1 MAYTFEQSYY
11 FRPYRG
17 NSSFWLNR
25 YGNGS
30 IASHQKATLYTAA
43 GSADQRLKVHKVSG
57 GCQLLSDLNNAYEVQ
72 TVSGMHSRN
81 LQYRNWCITEKA
93 DCSRRKV
100 NSPLFVLWTALLQ
113 KVKKQRIIKARKG
126 GAYPMQ
132 QEENYLAQSISQ
144 VDADA
149 RYDEGVKRL
158 LANKSILAVIMK
170 ECVPEYRGC
179 TVREIAEK
187 YIEGEP
193 QIGAVGVD
201 ADETN
206 RNISATI
213 HGANTEDVTLT
224 EGTIR
229 YDVRFYATAPS
240 EDGLIGLILNVEAQN
255 RYNAGYP
262 LLKRA
267 IYYCS
272 RMISAQ
278 YGTEF
283 TKGEYGKIKKVYS
296 IWVCM
301 NPPKNRRNTIT
312 QYSIQEKHIIGEAVE
327 QVRNYDLMS
336 AVMICLGDE
345 DDKNYGGLLKFLEVL
360 LSEEKSPETK
370 KEILETE
377 FDVPMTQTLESEVR
391 RMCNLS
397 QGVMEKGVAKGIG
410 IGEERGENKATLNA
424 IRNVMNSFKV
434 SADAAMDALH
444 IPEADRAKYRAM
456 LQS

>member
-1 MAYTFEQSYY
+1 M
-11 FRPYRG
+11 
-17 NSSFWLNR
+17 R
-25 YGNGS
+25 YAKDVDKL
-30 IASHQKATLYTAA
+30 IIDA
-43 GSADQRLKVHKVSG
+43 LK
-57 GCQLLSDLNNAYEVQ
+57 E
-72 TVSGMHSRN
+72 
-81 LQYRNWCITEKA
+81 
-93 DCSRRKV
+93 KV
-100 NSPLFVLWTALLQ
+100 NDLCKNGGVTALLQ

-179 TVREIAEK
+179 TVWEIAEK

-206 RNISATI
+206 RSVSATI
-213 HGANTEDVTLT
+213 HGTNTEDVTLT

-301 NPPKNRRNTIT
+301 NPPKERSNTIT

-377 FDVPMTQTLESEVR
+377 FEVPMTQTLESEVR
-391 RMCNLS
+391 YMCNLS
-397 QGVMEKGVAKGIG
+397 QGVAERAMEKGVAKGLQQG
-410 IGEERGENKATLNA
+410 VAQGENRATLVAIQNLMKNA
-424 IRNVMNSFKV
+424 NLT
-434 SADAAMDALH
+434 ADKAMDMLGVAQ
-444 IPEADRAKYRAM
+444 ADRAKYKEQLR
-456 LQS
+456 S

>member
-1 MAYTFEQSYY
+1 M
-11 FRPYRG
+11 
-17 NSSFWLNR
+17 R
-25 YGNGS
+25 YAKDVDKL
-30 IASHQKATLYTAA
+30 IIDA
-43 GSADQRLKVHKVSG
+43 LK
-57 GCQLLSDLNNAYEVQ
+57 E
-72 TVSGMHSRN
+72 
-81 LQYRNWCITEKA
+81 
-93 DCSRRKV
+93 KV
-100 NSPLFVLWTALLQ
+100 NDLCKNGGVTALLQ

-179 TVREIAEK
+179 TVWEIAEK

-206 RNISATI
+206 RSVSATI
-213 HGANTEDVTLT
+213 HGTNTEDVTLT

-327 QVRNYDLMS
+327 QIRNYDLMS

-370 KEILETE
+370 KEILGTE

-397 QGVMEKGVAKGIG
+397 QGVKERAMEQGVAKGIG
-410 IGEERGENKATLNA
+410 IGEDKATLNA

-434 SADAAMDALH
+434 SADVAMDALH
-444 IPEADRAKYRAM
+444 IPTENRAKYRAM

>member
-1 MAYTFEQSYY
+1 
-11 FRPYRG
+11 
-17 NSSFWLNR
+17 
-25 YGNGS
+25 
-30 IASHQKATLYTAA
+30 
-43 GSADQRLKVHKVSG
+43 
-57 GCQLLSDLNNAYEVQ
+57 
-72 TVSGMHSRN
+72 
-81 LQYRNWCITEKA
+81 
-93 DCSRRKV
+93 
-100 NSPLFVLWTALLQ
+100 
-113 KVKKQRIIKARKG
+113 
-126 GAYPMQ
+126 MQ

-170 ECVPEYRGC
+170 ECVPEYHGC

-206 RNISATI
+206 RNVSATI
-213 HGANTEDVTLT
+213 HGTNTEDVTLT

-278 YGTEF
+278 
-283 TKGEYGKIKKVYS
+283 
-296 IWVCM
+296 
-301 NPPKNRRNTIT
+301 
-312 QYSIQEKHIIGEAVE
+312 
-327 QVRNYDLMS
+327 
-336 AVMICLGDE
+336 
-345 DDKNYGGLLKFLEVL
+345 
-360 LSEEKSPETK
+360 
-370 KEILETE
+370 
-377 FDVPMTQTLESEVR
+377 
-391 RMCNLS
+391 
-397 QGVMEKGVAKGIG
+397 
-410 IGEERGENKATLNA
+410 
-424 IRNVMNSFKV
+424 
-434 SADAAMDALH
+434 
-444 IPEADRAKYRAM
+444 
-456 LQS
+456 

>member
-1 MAYTFEQSYY
+1 MPMENQLAHAITQTEYDLSYD
-11 FRPYRG
+11 
-17 NSSFWLNR
+17 
-25 YGNGS
+25 
-30 IASHQKATLYTAA
+30 KAA
-43 GSADQRLKVHKVSG
+43 
-57 GCQLLSDLNNAYEVQ
+57 
-72 TVSGMHSRN
+72 
-81 LQYRNWCITEKA
+81 
-93 DCSRRKV
+93 
-100 NSPLFVLWTALLQ
+100 
-113 KVKKQRIIKARKG
+113 KK
-126 GAYPMQ
+126 
-132 QEENYLAQSISQ
+132 
-144 VDADA
+144 
-149 RYDEGVKRL
+149 L
-158 LANKSILAVIMK
+158 LANKQILAQIMK
-170 ECVPEYRGC
+170 NCVNEYSAC
-179 TVREIAEK
+179 SVDEIAEK
-187 YIEGEP
+187 YIEGTPEV
-193 QIGAVGVD
+193 GTVGVHVD
-201 ADETN
+201 DTN
-206 RNISATI
+206 RPKKTSDVIAGSN
-213 HGANTEDVTLT
+213 NEDSTLT
-224 EGTIR
+224 EGTIN
-229 YDVRFYATAPS
+229 YDVRFDAIAPAS
-240 EDGLIGLILNVEAQN
+240 EGSAEQKDVIRLIINVEAQTAFN
-255 RYNAGYP
+255 PGYP
-262 LLKRA
+262 LTKRA

>member
-1 MAYTFEQSYY
+1 
-11 FRPYRG
+11 
-17 NSSFWLNR
+17 
-25 YGNGS
+25 
-30 IASHQKATLYTAA
+30 
-43 GSADQRLKVHKVSG
+43 
-57 GCQLLSDLNNAYEVQ
+57 
-72 TVSGMHSRN
+72 
-81 LQYRNWCITEKA
+81 
-93 DCSRRKV
+93 
-100 NSPLFVLWTALLQ
+100 
-113 KVKKQRIIKARKG
+113 
-126 GAYPMQ
+126 MQ

-206 RNISATI
+206 RNVSATI
-213 HGANTEDVTLT
+213 HGTNTEDVTLT

-312 QYSIQEKHIIGEAVE
+312 QYSIQEKHIIGDAVE

-424 IRNVMNSFKV
+424 IRNVMDSFKV
-434 SADAAMDALH
+434 SVDAAMDALH

>member
-1 MAYTFEQSYY
+1 MNPA
-11 FRPYRG
+11 
-17 NSSFWLNR
+17 
-25 YGNGS
+25 
-30 IASHQKATLYTAA
+30 
-43 GSADQRLKVHKVSG
+43 
-57 GCQLLSDLNNAYEVQ
+57 
-72 TVSGMHSRN
+72 
-81 LQYRNWCITEKA
+81 
-93 DCSRRKV
+93 
-100 NSPLFVLWTALLQ
+100 
-113 KVKKQRIIKARKG
+113 
-126 GAYPMQ
+126 
-132 QEENYLAQSISQ
+132 
-144 VDADA
+144 
-149 RYDEGVKRL
+149 
-158 LANKSILAVIMK
+158 
-170 ECVPEYRGC
+170 
-179 TVREIAEK
+179 
-187 YIEGEP
+187 
-193 QIGAVGVD
+193 
-201 ADETN
+201 
-206 RNISATI
+206 I
-213 HGANTEDVTLT
+213 HGINTEDATLS

-301 NPPKNRRNTIT
+301 NPPKERRNTIT

-377 FDVPMTQTLESEVR
+377 FEVPMTQTLESEVR
-391 RMCNLS
+391 YMCNLS
-397 QGVMEKGVAKGIG
+397 QGVAERAMEKGVAQGVVQ
-410 IGEERGENKATLNA
+410 GENRATLVAIQNLMKNA
-424 IRNVMNSFKV
+424 NLT
-434 SADAAMDALH
+434 ADKAMDMLGVAQ
-444 IPEADRAKYRAM
+444 ADRAKYKEQLR
-456 LQS
+456 S

>member
-1 MAYTFEQSYY
+1 M
-11 FRPYRG
+11 
-17 NSSFWLNR
+17 
-25 YGNGS
+25 
-30 IASHQKATLYTAA
+30 
-43 GSADQRLKVHKVSG
+43 
-57 GCQLLSDLNNAYEVQ
+57 
-72 TVSGMHSRN
+72 
-81 LQYRNWCITEKA
+81 
-93 DCSRRKV
+93 
-100 NSPLFVLWTALLQ
+100 
-113 KVKKQRIIKARKG
+113 
-126 GAYPMQ
+126 
-132 QEENYLAQSISQ
+132 
-144 VDADA
+144 
-149 RYDEGVKRL
+149 
-158 LANKSILAVIMK
+158 
-170 ECVPEYRGC
+170 
-179 TVREIAEK
+179 
-187 YIEGEP
+187 
-193 QIGAVGVD
+193 
-201 ADETN
+201 
-206 RNISATI
+206 
-213 HGANTEDVTLT
+213 
-224 EGTIR
+224 
-229 YDVRFYATAPS
+229 
-240 EDGLIGLILNVEAQN
+240 
-255 RYNAGYP
+255 
-262 LLKRA
+262 KRA

-312 QYSIQEKHIIGEAVE
+312 QYSIQEKHIIGDAVE

-397 QGVMEKGVAKGIG
+397 QGVMERAMEKGVAKGIG